1 MGFVETVRN
10 AVNSFLQGKMNNS
23 LNGSAP
29 FFSNRTNLG
38 TAELKAFLQTSFHS
52 YATTLSIGEKNT
64 VISRS
69 IDMLHEAIQYVDIV
83 DEQGKE
89 IKSWLAKQILRDVKN
104 IFGNDNLSSYIYLS
118 ILYEVC
124 CGMKVVA
131 PVKLSEKGY
140 AERIELLD
148 PRRLSIQS
156 NKDWD
161 EILYFN
167 WKLLESYTK
176 TLYKPSVNRRGYG
189 IAKFNGAIDDAILD
203 QASRQEWI
211 VFYKNSANPNVVFA
225 MNKDLSPDQL
235 EQFQNRLENRYGGL
249 ENKAKPFAANGLDQV
264 IVIDSSQAILGGL
277 ESREYNSNM
286 LAMSIGLDLRGLG
299 YMRKWG
305 SQAEL
310 NAVMNGVNAKIKRY
324 AERLANDLRR
334 EFSELVYEMPE
345 NMYFRFVP
353 TYITDPQMVL
363 DNYFKAEQRQIVTKE
378 QVFDL
383 VTNQ

>member
-38 TAELKAFLQTSFHS
+38 TAELKAFLKTSFHS

-83 DEQGKE
+83 DDQGKE
-89 IKSWLAKQILRDVKN
+89 LKNWLAKQILRDAKA
-104 IFGNDNLSSYIYLS
+104 IFGNDNFSSYIYFS

-124 CGMKVVA
+124 CWMKILA
-131 PVKLSEKGY
+131 PIKVSDKGY

-148 PRRLSIQS
+148 PRRVSIQYE
-156 NKDWD
+156 KDGD
-161 EILYFN
+161 ETIYHN
-167 WKLLESYTK
+167 WQKLESYVK
-176 TLYKPSVNRRGYG
+176 TLYKPSVNRRWYG

-203 QASRQEWI
+203 QASRQEGI

-299 YMRKWG
+299 YMRKGG

-310 NAVMNGVNAKIKRY
+310 HSVMNSVNAKIKRCS
-324 AERLANDLRR
+324 ERLANDLRR

-353 TYITDPQMVL
+353 TYVTDPQQVL
-363 DNYFKAEQRQIVTKE
+363 DNFFKAEQRDIVTKE
-378 QVFDL
+378 QVSDL
-383 VTNQ
+383 VNNQ